1 VFETLLKDPEVSKFI
16 INYRKIDSNNKF
28 CRGNILGINVDRDKN
43 IISEKFYFTTSFFL
57 SKQQALQFLPTEED
71 LLNVYRFADFSD
83 NPVCKRGVT
92 FAIKKTNSGL
102 VRQFHF
108 KVPSIF
114 YSSPAM
120 AKHKT
125 VFLPERIFTG
135 DEIYGISYEYRG
147 QSKFL
152 KNYIYFK
159 NNMAKEY
166 FSRNLNIDIS
176 CDTVEYTETNFGSKI
191 IMLNSDKNCFQKNFP
206 KLPKNLIYKNYGA
219 YLTNIEYSAYIYPK
233 DYLKLEKAGEV
244 DTISHL

>member
-1 VFETLLKDPEVSKFI
+1 MPVMCNKLCIAQIPSWSTMLVWSGPRLLRKILLDLNTFKSLELVEKEKLHILYIIVFETLLKDPEVSKFI

-135 DEIYGISYEYRG
+135 DEIIGIS
-147 QSKFL
+147 
-152 KNYIYFK
+152 
-159 NNMAKEY
+159 
-166 FSRNLNIDIS
+166 
-176 CDTVEYTETNFGSKI
+176 
-191 IMLNSDKNCFQKNFP
+191 
-206 KLPKNLIYKNYGA
+206 
-219 YLTNIEYSAYIYPK
+219 
-233 DYLKLEKAGEV
+233 
-244 DTISHL
+244 